1 MAELIYTEK
10 SVPKIYG
17 ENIDCKTVLKDQ
29 MLWKWF

>member
-17 ENIDCKTVLKDQ
+17 ENIEALPQDLYIPPDA
-29 MLWKWF
+29 